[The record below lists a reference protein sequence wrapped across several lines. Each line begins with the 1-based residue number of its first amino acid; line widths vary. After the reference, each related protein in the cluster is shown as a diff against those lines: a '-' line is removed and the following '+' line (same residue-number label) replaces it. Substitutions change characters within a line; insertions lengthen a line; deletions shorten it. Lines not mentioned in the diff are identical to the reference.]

1 MIILAVTGNVPAAQA
16 WTGDAEREAKGAPSL
31 TAAEKQRRF
40 RERDRKGVRVY
51 RFPLGPDD
59 LDFFVRAR
67 WIDDAWTGDHDA
79 VVAAVLARL
88 RELYR
93 NR

>member
-1 MIILAVTGNVPAAQA
+1 MAKRTNHRSPAAA
-16 WTGDAEREAKGAPSL
+16 
-31 TAAEKQRRF
+31 KQRRF

-51 RFPLGPDD
+51 RFPLAPDD

-67 WIDDAWTGDHDA
+67 WIDEARIGDHDA
-79 VVAAVLARL
+79 VVAAVLVRL

-93 NR
+93 YR